1 MDLIDIYRAFHPKAA
16 EHIIFP
22 TAHGTFSR
30 MDHMLGHKTN
40 LNKLRKTEI
49 IPSIISDQNGMSPEI
64 NYNNN
69 NNNNKISAKN
79 TNMCRLNNMLLHNFT
94 EEIKEEIKNAWR
106 QIKMEIQN
114 LRDIAKAVLREES
127 L

>member
-1 MDLIDIYRAFHPKAA
+1 
-16 EHIIFP
+16 
-22 TAHGTFSR
+22 
-30 MDHMLGHKTN
+30 MLGHKTN